1 MDATMTPLPPAKAV
15 RDLLL
20 DLLGR
25 NIDVAPADPYAPEG
39 GERATLAVYV
49 DDSMRTRAVAVADL
63 QLSAYAGAAI
73 GLVPAGG
80 AEAAI
85 EDGALPTAIEE
96 NLYEVLNICAALL
109 NAEGLPHVKLYGMYG
124 PGTVPPVDVSGFART
139 IGRRLDLQVTVAG
152 YGAGRLSIVLV
163 G

>member
-1 MDATMTPLPPAKAV
+1 MTSLPPAKAV

-25 NIDVAPADPYAPEG
+25 NVDVAPGDPYAPEG

-49 DDSMRTRAVAVADL
+49 DDAMRTRAVAVADL
-63 QLSAYAGAAI
+63 PFSAYAGAAI

-85 EDGALPTAIEE
+85 EDRALSTAIEE

-109 NAEGLPHVKLYGMYG
+109 NAEGAPHVKLYGMYG

-139 IGRRLDLQVTVAG
+139 IGRRLDLQVTVTG
-152 YGAGRLSIVLV
+152 YGAGRLSLVLV

>member
-1 MDATMTPLPPAKAV
+1 MTPLPPGKAV

-25 NIDVAPADPYAPEG
+25 NVDVAPGDPYAPEG

-49 DDSMRTRAVAVADL
+49 DDAMRTRAVAVADL
-63 QLSAYAGAAI
+63 PLSAYAGAAI
-73 GLVPAGG
+73 GLIPAGG

-85 EDGALPTAIEE
+85 EDRALSTAIEE

-109 NAEGLPHVKLYGMYG
+109 NVEGAPHVKLYAMYG
-124 PGTVPPVDVSGFART
+124 PGTVPPVDVSGFARA
-139 IGRRLDLQVTVAG
+139 IGRRLDLQVTVTG
-152 YGAGRLSIVLV
+152 YGVGRLSLVLV